1 MEEIEKNNSVT
12 ITLGKQS
19 ASPFKPLEI
28 VKTNA
33 PFPETYS
40 LTYFVENGNI
50 GEHTLSLRRLNTSK
64 WKIIRYFELKILRK
78 LLKTSK

>member
-1 MEEIEKNNSVT
+1 MTDKDKGSVT

-19 ASPFKPLEI
+19 TSPFRPLEV

-40 LTYFVENGNI
+40 LTYLVEEG
-50 GEHTLSLRRLNTSK
+50 GPGQHTLSLRRLNTSK
-64 WKIIRYFELKILRK
+64 WKIIRKLELKILRK
-78 LLKTSK
+78 LLKNRP